1 MLSKEALEYIPIV
14 LSILG
19 GFGTLFSVIWVKL
32 IHPLVK
38 LIGHQ
43 EKVNESINTIKSELT
58 TNGGNS
64 LKDAIIDLRKTCH
77 RIEIR
82 QKIIEQ
88 RTKAGLHYSN
98 TPLFETDN
106 NGRLI
111 WNNSLFFDFVGSHNV
126 EGYDWLNFIQE
137 DDREDLLTEFTS
149 CLNTNRKLD
158 KQTKTND
165 GKDINII
172 GFPYRISDNEHGG
185 FLVSISENKEV

>member
-1 MLSKEALEYIPIV
+1 MLSKEALEYIPLAV
-14 LSILG
+14 SI
-19 GFGTLFSVIWVKL
+19 FGAICTFFSLVWVKVVKPVVKL
-32 IHPLVK
+32 IDD
-38 LIGHQ
+38 HQ
-43 EKVNESINTIKSELT
+43 IVNDSIKTIRSELT

-64 LKDAIIDLRKTCH
+64 LKDAIVDLRKTCH

-111 WNNSLFFDFVGSHNV
+111 WNNSLFFDFVGSYNV
-126 EGYDWLNFIQE
+126 EGYDWLNFITE
-137 DDREDLLTEFTS
+137 EDREELLVEFRS
-149 CLNTNRKLD
+149 CLNTNRKLH

-172 GFPYRISDNEHGG
+172 GFPYRISDNEQGG
-185 FLVSISENKEV
+185 FLVSISEIKEV

>member
-1 MLSKEALEYIPIV
+1 MLSKELLEYIPIAV
-14 LSILG
+14 SLVGAI
-19 GFGTLFSVIWVKL
+19 GTFFSLLWVKTVKPIIQL
-32 IHPLVK
+32 IKDHE
-38 LIGHQ
+38 H
-43 EKVNESINTIKSELT
+43 VNDSIKTIKSELT

-64 LKDAIIDLRKTCH
+64 LKDAIIDLKKTCH

-111 WNNSLFFDFVGSHNV
+111 WNNSLFFDFVGFHNV

-137 DDREDLLTEFTS
+137 EDREELLKEFQS
-149 CLNTNRKLD
+149 CLQTNRQFYKE
-158 KQTKTND
+158 TRTSE

-185 FLVSISENKEV
+185 FLVSITNKKEV

>member
-1 MLSKEALEYIPIV
+1 MLYKELLEYVPLF
-14 LSILG
+14 LSIVG
-19 GFGTLFSVIWVKL
+19 GFVTFFSLIWVKL
-32 IHPLVK
+32 ISPMIKMLDDND
-38 LIGHQ
+38 
-43 EKVNESINTIKSELT
+43 KVHEAIKTIKSELT

-64 LKDAIIDLRKTCH
+64 LKDAIVDLRKTCH

-111 WNNSLFFDFVGSHNV
+111 WNNSLFFDFIGSYDV

-137 DDREDLLTEFTS
+137 EDRDELLREFKS
-149 CLNTNRKLD
+149 CLNTNRKFA
-158 KQTKTND
+158 KETKTCE
-165 GKDINII
+165 GKGVNII

-185 FLVSISENKEV
+185 FLVSITNTKEV

>member
-1 MLSKEALEYIPIV
+1 MLSKEFLEYIPIAF
-14 LSILG
+14 SIFCALCT
-19 GFGTLFSVIWVKL
+19 FFSLVWVKAVKPV
-32 IHPLVK
+32 IK
-38 LIGHQ
+38 LIQDH
-43 EKVNESINTIKSELT
+43 ENVNNSIKAIKSELS

-64 LKDAIIDLRKTCH
+64 IKDAIIDLRKICH

-111 WNNSLFFDFVGSHNV
+111 WNNSLFFDFVNSYDV

-137 DDREDLLTEFTS
+137 EDRQELLKEFQS
-149 CLNTNRKLD
+149 CLQTNRKLE
-158 KQTKTND
+158 KQTKTSD

-172 GFPYRISDNEHGG
+172 GFPYRISDSEHGG
-185 FLVSISENKEV
+185 FLVSITNTQEV

>member
-1 MLSKEALEYIPIV
+1 MLSKEALEYIPVV

-19 GFGTLFSVIWVKL
+19 GVGTLFSVIWVKL
-32 IHPLVK
+32 VHPLVK
-38 LIGHQ
+38 LISHQ
-43 EKVNESINTIKSELT
+43 EKVNESINTIRSELT

-111 WNNSLFFDFVGSHNV
+111 WNNGLFFDFVGSHNV

-137 DDREDLLTEFTS
+137 DDREDLLTEFRS
-149 CLNTNRKLD
+149 CLNTNRKFD
-158 KQTKTND
+158 KQTKTNE

-172 GFPYRISDNEHGG
+172 GFPYRISDSEHGG